1 MKKSIGEFLGKIL
14 PIGSIK
20 DHPSLLSK
28 SFIGIEVE
36 VEGYNRQQLAHWDA
50 IEDGSLRNSGVEF
63 VLSKPLAGAAL
74 VDAIEEI
81 DNIFSRKAPSK
92 SFRTSTHIH
101 VDVTDMYYDEYIR
114 FVLALYSFEPL
125 FFAVNS
131 VDRTSSNFCLP
142 LKKSQGLIKGL
153 SHAIEPNRGLEPLHS
168 IDRLSSCWPKYSSIN
183 LASTQFLG
191 TIELRCY
198 ECMTD
203 KESLL
208 NAINRLLVIKNL
220 SQEFEGSYR
229 QFLKHIKGLDYSKFF
244 GNSFD
249 KGFEFNRKDVNIR
262 LLQDAILLR
271 RPKIKRGAVRRV
283 STTELPTN
291 EAAAREHLLNSRE
304 FFVRDNPWSI
314 SEVDNSSLAPPPPAP
329 ISLSDIERSIAGTQ
343 ARNNNPSRRTPW

>member
-1 MKKSIGEFLGKIL
+1 MKKSIGEFLGKFL
-14 PIGSIK
+14 PRGSIK
-20 DHPSLLSK
+20 DHPSLLTK

-36 VEGYNRQQLAHWDA
+36 VEGYNRQQLAHWNA
-50 IEDGSLRNSGVEF
+50 IDDGSLRNSGVEF
-63 VLSKPLAGAAL
+63 VLSKPLAGSDL

-81 DNIFSRKAPSK
+81 DNMFSRKAPSK

-208 NAINRLLVIKNL
+208 NAINRLLVIKDL

-249 KGFEFNRKDVNIR
+249 KGFEFNRKDVLGNIR

-271 RPKIKRGAVRRV
+271 RSKTKRRAVSRDSAADLSR
-283 STTELPTN
+283 N
-291 EAAAREHLLNSRE
+291 EAAAREGLFNSIDS
-304 FFVRDNPWSI
+304 FMRDYPWSI
-314 SEVDNSSLAPPPPAP
+314 SEVDNSNELPSLTTVPA
-329 ISLSDIERSIAGTQ
+329 SSSDVER
-343 ARNNNPSRRTPW
+343 